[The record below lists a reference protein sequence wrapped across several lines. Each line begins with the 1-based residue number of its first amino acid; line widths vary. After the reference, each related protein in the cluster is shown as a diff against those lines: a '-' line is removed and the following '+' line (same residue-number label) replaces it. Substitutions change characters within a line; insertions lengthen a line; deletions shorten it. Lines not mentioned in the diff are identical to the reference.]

1 MTSHAFAL
9 FINYEYYFTDRVVT
23 FSGGGTVYNLF
34 SWEHEN
40 QNTSGKTSLLFPVL
54 DAGIA
59 VFPFQFFDKHMD
71 LGFSTGLMALYI
83 PTLYEVDAEDIVI
96 MKDWK
101 MVFSPIVSLQLE
113 FTNK

>member
-1 MTSHAFAL
+1 
-9 FINYEYYFTDRVVT
+9 
-23 FSGGGTVYNLF
+23 
-34 SWEHEN
+34 
-40 QNTSGKTSLLFPVL
+40 
-54 DAGIA
+54 
-59 VFPFQFFDKHMD
+59 MD